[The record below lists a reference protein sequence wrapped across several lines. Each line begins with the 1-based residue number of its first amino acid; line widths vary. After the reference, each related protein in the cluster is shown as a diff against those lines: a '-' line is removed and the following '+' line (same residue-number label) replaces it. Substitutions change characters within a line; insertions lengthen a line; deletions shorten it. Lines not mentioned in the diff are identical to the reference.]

1 MSMKQLII
9 NPGSTSTKL
18 AVYEDEEKLFQE
30 TIEHSPEDL
39 AKFEHLPDQVPYRL
53 GFVKEFL
60 KKHDI
65 QVSDLSDIMGRG
77 GMVYGIGTGGWRVD
91 DDLVT
96 ALSSEKYCSPHAS
109 LLGGLMAHRLA
120 EEAKIPAFI
129 YDPVTGAALP
139 DIAKTTG
146 FPEIIKHSTAH
157 VLNSRAM
164 AMRFA
169 RESGKRYDETNVV
182 VAHMGGGISIT
193 AHQRGTIVD
202 SIGDDEGPMS
212 PERAGDAPLLDVI
225 RLCYSGEYSYEEM
238 KKKCRGKG
246 GMAAYLGT
254 TDARIVEDMA
264 AAGDEQAKLI
274 YDTIAYQVAKGIG
287 QMAVAMK
294 GDVQGIVL
302 TGGIAYSKMLT
313 DEIAGY
319 VKFIAP
325 VHIMPGEN
333 EMEALALGGLRLM
346 KGQEEAQSFKLK

>member
-18 AVYEDEEKLFQE
+18 AFYEDEEKLFQE

-65 QVSDLSDIMGRG
+65 EVRDLSDIMGRG

-109 LLGGLMAHRLA
+109 LLGGLLAHQLA
-120 EEAKIPAFI
+120 KEAGIPAFI

-164 AMRFA
+164 AI
-169 RESGKRYDETNVV
+169 RYAEERGLEYDNINVI
-182 VAHMGGGISIT
+182 VAHMGGGISLSS
-193 AHQRGTIVD
+193 HRKGVIVD
-202 SIGDDEGPMS
+202 SIGDDEGPMA
-212 PERAGDAPLLDVI
+212 PERAGFAPILEILK
-225 RLCYSGEYSYEEM
+225 LCYSGKYTYAEM

-246 GMAAYLGT
+246 GMAAYLDT
-254 TDARIVEDMA
+254 TDAREVEAMI
-264 AAGDEQAKLI
+264 DEGNETAKLI
-274 YDTIAYQVAKGIG
+274 YDTIAYQVAKGIA
-287 QMAVAMK
+287 QMAIPLK

-313 DEIAGY
+313 TQIADY
-319 VKFIAP
+319 VSFIGP
-325 VHIMPGEN
+325 VRVLPGEN
-333 EMEALALGGLRLM
+333 EMDALAFGGLRILR
-346 KGQEEAQSFKLK
+346 GEEKAQVFTLD